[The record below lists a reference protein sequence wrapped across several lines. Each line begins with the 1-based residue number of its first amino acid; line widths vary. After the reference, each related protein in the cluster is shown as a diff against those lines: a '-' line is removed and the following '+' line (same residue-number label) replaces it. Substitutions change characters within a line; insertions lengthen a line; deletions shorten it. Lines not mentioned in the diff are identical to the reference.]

1 MIRDD
6 FSGMVGKFR
15 TCSEL
20 VILSRCVYGGFSPF
34 VKNAVDRLFPV
45 FFNSLE
51 IRDGNTA
58 FQSDI
63 DRPLAM
69 TVCLYDAR
77 DKNEEHTAEDYAR
90 RLAASFEAS
99 DISVAF
105 FENVMMMEG
114 GDE

>member
-1 MIRDD
+1 
-6 FSGMVGKFR
+6 
-15 TCSEL
+15 
-20 VILSRCVYGGFSPF
+20 
-34 VKNAVDRLFPV
+34 
-45 FFNSLE
+45 
-51 IRDGNTA
+51 
-58 FQSDI
+58 
-63 DRPLAM
+63 M

-77 DKNEEHTAEDYAR
+77 DENEEHTAEDYAR